1 MAFAATAPNRDAVV
15 IGASAGGITALR
27 QLLSEL
33 GPDVPASVF
42 VVQHLAPAPDSHLAD
57 ILRRTSALP
66 VAWAEH
72 GLVVERGRVYI
83 APPDRHLL
91 VDGERVLVVDGPRE
105 NRARPSIN
113 RLFRSAAASYA
124 RRTVGV
130 LLTGRLDDG
139 TAGLA
144 AVRSAGGVSIV
155 QDPREAEQAEM
166 PRSAVE
172 AGVADHVAVL
182 ADIPGLIGRLTREP
196 VVELPPPSDLVAE
209 AALDRTAF
217 ASPEAL
223 GDLGP
228 QITVACPICAGPLW
242 QLGPPG
248 ARSYRCY
255 LGHTASA
262 QQLLASQATETER
275 ALWSAVRALQERAT
289 TLRNLASDARAA
301 GRDQSATEYERHAS
315 ESHADATRAREF
327 LLGLRSVARDR

>member
-1 MAFAATAPNRDAVV
+1 MTFVAPVRHRDAIV

-33 GPDVPASVF
+33 GRDVAASYF
-42 VVQHLAPAPDSHLAD
+42 VVQHLSPAAESHLAD
-57 ILRRTSALP
+57 ILQRTSALP
-66 VAWAEH
+66 VVWAEH
-72 GLVVERGRVYI
+72 GRVAERGHVYV

-91 VDGERVLVVDGPRE
+91 VDGERVLVVGGPRE

-166 PRSAVE
+166 PRTAVE
-172 AGVADHVAVL
+172 AGVADHVAPL
-182 ADIPGLIGRLTREP
+182 ADIPALIGQLTREAIDP
-196 VVELPPPSDLVAE
+196 LPPPSELVAE

-217 ASPEAL
+217 ASPEELTA
-223 GDLGP
+223 LGP
-228 QITVACPICAGPLW
+228 QVTVACPICAGPLW
-242 QLGPPG
+242 ELGPTG

-255 LGHTASA
+255 LGHAVSA
-262 QQLLASQATETER
+262 QQLLTSQATETER

-289 TLRNLASDARAA
+289 TLHNLARDARSA
-301 GRDQSATEYERHAS
+301 GRDQSAVEYERHAA
-315 ESHADATRAREF
+315 EAHADATRAREF
-327 LLGLRSVARDR
+327 LLGLRSIARDR